1 MSLPENQLNYAMG
14 ILEDSLKNEGIDPN
28 EGNLKI
34 VMEDYLNELY
44 NSGDKEFAKYQEH
57 CQIVQITGYPEKFI
71 ADASEIKRK
80 LPVVPVDGKIR
91 DLIKIG
97 VSIAI
102 TIYNEDGTI
111 DNNPLNEFDLL
122 VYQSICSYI
131 DRGIGNDDTQISDDV
146 RFFTP
151 KMIFEN
157 MNPDLGD
164 GEAKTRLIQNVKNSI
179 EKMSR
184 THMTLEYDKFIEKKY
199 KGKKNESTR
208 HEFLEDARITG
219 TRLITLDRYDLLVN
233 GEWVQ
238 GYKIITVPPI
248 YWKQKTMV
256 KQLATYERK
265 LLSPPALRDKSGE
278 MLLIKHFLLEHIQDM
293 KNSPK
298 LSRKLKYDTIFDR
311 TGYTLEG
318 LTRAQRYNKRKQ
330 IKKYLD
336 FLVSEGNITGYSEYK
351 SGQSIVGI
359 QFKL

>member
-14 ILEDSLKNEGIDPN
+14 ILEESLKNEGIDPN
-28 EGNLKI
+28 EGDLKVI
-34 VMEDYLNELY
+34 MEDYLNELY

-91 DLIKIG
+91 DLMKIG
-97 VSIAI
+97 VSISI

-111 DNNPLNEFDLL
+111 DSEPLNEFDLL

-131 DRGIGNDDTQISDDV
+131 DSGIGDSDTEIRNDL

-164 GEAKTRLIQNVKNSI
+164 GDAKKELINKVKTSI

-184 THMTLEYDKFIEKKY
+184 TQLTLEYDNFIEKKY
-199 KGKKNESTR
+199 KGKKNEALR
-208 HEFLEDARITG
+208 NEFLETARITG
-219 TRLITLDRYDLLVN
+219 TRLISLDNYDLLVN
-233 GEWVQ
+233 GEWVP
-238 GYKIITVPPI
+238 GYKLISVPPI

-278 MLLIKHFLLEHIQDM
+278 MLLIKHFLLEHIQNM
-293 KNSPK
+293 KSSPK
-298 LSRKLKYDTIFDR
+298 LSRKLKYDTIFER
-311 TGYTLEG
+311 TGYTLEE

-336 FLVSEGNITGYSEYK
+336 FLISEGNIKGYSEYK
-351 SGQSIVGI
+351 SGQTIVGI